1 MPLGRSASTSAF
13 ISAGVNRDHSVRSTC
28 GGRVNRAD
36 QRRGTIGA
44 HENRVQLPRQID
56 IGGVAAGAGDEA
68 AVFAP
73 AGKGV
78 RDHRGFFASVMIGC
92 RGIKR
97 GVILSE
103 ARHSVRRCGTC
114 WILLVAQHGR
124 DTIVVTW
131 EDLTRIAPTNG
142 FTGMRRVIRPQRLH
156 RIDDMT
162 AAPTKGFR
170 DTMLSIFDPAATP
183 PRRCRD
189 VLAATVPPRC
199 HESTMRRWTKPP
211 I

>member
-73 AGKGV
+73 AGEGV
-78 RDHRGFFASVMIGC
+78 RDHGAGLGSLVSGAQSIRTAGKRSGDAEGASGKEVAAETALHGA
-92 RGIKR
+92 
-97 GVILSE
+97 LTE
-103 ARHSVRRCGTC
+103 WQRH
-114 WILLVAQHGR
+114 
-124 DTIVVTW
+124 
-131 EDLTRIAPTNG
+131 
-142 FTGMRRVIRPQRLH
+142 
-156 RIDDMT
+156 
-162 AAPTKGFR
+162 K
-170 DTMLSIFDPAATP
+170 
-183 PRRCRD
+183 
-189 VLAATVPPRC
+189 
-199 HESTMRRWTKPP
+199 
-211 I
+211 